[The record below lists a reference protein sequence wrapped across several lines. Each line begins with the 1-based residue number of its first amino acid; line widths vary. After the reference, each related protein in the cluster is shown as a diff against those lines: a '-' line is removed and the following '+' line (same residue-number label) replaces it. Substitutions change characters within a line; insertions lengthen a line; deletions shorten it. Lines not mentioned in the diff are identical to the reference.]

1 MQQIGS
7 TRNAP
12 TGAHPAASSK
22 ASLWITLIGM
32 TALLVIFVVAL
43 LQAANEN
50 SVLGWILAA
59 IALGWLL
66 IACFVLWMV
75 RKAAKFGAR
84 QFEHAQQ
91 EADRRF
97 GRAPMAATTAAPAA
111 DRSILDQKLE
121 HSFQIIM
128 VQARVIA
135 ANLPAQDGSTA
146 GDREQV
152 ARALDT
158 IAVTAS
164 NGMGMVKDA
173 GEPLTGEV
181 VDDDTDRA

>member
-7 TRNAP
+7 TRTSP
-12 TGAHPAASSK
+12 STPGSGRASI
-22 ASLWITLIGM
+22 WITLIGM
-32 TALLVIFVVAL
+32 TALVVIFVVAL

-50 SVLGWILAA
+50 SVLGWVLAA

-84 QFEHAQQ
+84 QIEQAQQ
-91 EADRRF
+91 DANRRF
-97 GRAPMAATTAAPAA
+97 GRAPMAAATSAPAE
-111 DRSILDQKLE
+111 DRSVLDQKLE

-135 ANLPAQDGSTA
+135 ANLPAPDGSTP
-146 GDREQV
+146 GDRDQV
-152 ARALDT
+152 DRALDT
-158 IAVTAS
+158 LAVTAS
-164 NGMGMVKDA
+164 NGMGMVQDSQT
-173 GEPLTGEV
+173 PLTGEV
-181 VDDDTDRA
+181 IDDNNR

>member
-7 TRNAP
+7 TNSTTST
-12 TGAHPAASSK
+12 TGAGRASI
-22 ASLWITLIGM
+22 WITLIGM
-32 TALLVIFVVAL
+32 TALVVIFVVAL
-43 LQAANEN
+43 LQAANQN
-50 SVLGWILAA
+50 SVLGWVLAA

-66 IACFVLWMV
+66 IATFVLWMV

-84 QFEHAQQ
+84 QIEHAQA

-97 GRAPMAATTAAPAA
+97 GRAPMASASTSPAG

-135 ANLPAQDGSTA
+135 ANLPQPGGPDGEGAAA

-152 ARALDT
+152 DRALDT

-173 GEPLTGEV
+173 EEPLSGEV
-181 VDDDTDRA
+181 VDEDR

>member
-1 MQQIGS
+1 MQQIDSTSSAPSRPGS
-7 TRNAP
+7 GR
-12 TGAHPAASSK
+12 ASI
-22 ASLWITLIGM
+22 WITLIGM
-32 TALLVIFVVAL
+32 SALVVIFVVAL

-84 QFEHAQQ
+84 QIEHAQE
-91 EADRRF
+91 EANRRF
-97 GRAPMAATTAAPAA
+97 GRAPMASASTTPAA

-135 ANLPAQDGSTA
+135 ANLPAQDGSTG

-152 ARALDT
+152 DRALDT

-173 GEPLTGEV
+173 ETPLTGEV
-181 VDDDTDRA
+181 IDEDRN

>member
-7 TRNAP
+7 TRTTTSTP
-12 TGAHPAASSK
+12 GSGRASI
-22 ASLWITLIGM
+22 WITLIGI
-32 TALLVIFVVAL
+32 TALMVIFVVAL
-43 LQAANEN
+43 LQAANQN
-50 SVLGWILAA
+50 SVLGWVLAA

-66 IACFVLWMV
+66 IATFVLWMV

-84 QFEHAQQ
+84 QIEQAQE
-91 EADRRF
+91 EANRRF
-97 GRAPMAATTAAPAA
+97 GRAPMASPNTTPAA

-135 ANLPAQDGSTA
+135 TNLPAPDGSTG

-152 ARALDT
+152 DRALDT

-173 GEPLTGEV
+173 DEPLTGDI
-181 VDDDTDRA
+181 VDDDR

>member
-7 TRNAP
+7 TRTNP
-12 TGAHPAASSK
+12 SGSSSGRASI
-22 ASLWITLIGM
+22 WITLIGM
-32 TALLVIFVVAL
+32 TALVVIFVVAL
-43 LQAANEN
+43 LQAANQN
-50 SVLGWILAA
+50 SVLGWVLAA

-84 QFEHAQQ
+84 QIEQAQQ
-91 EADRRF
+91 EANRRF
-97 GRAPMAATTAAPAA
+97 GRAPMTSPSTTPAA

-135 ANLPAQDGSTA
+135 ANLPAPDGSTE

-152 ARALDT
+152 DRALDT
-158 IAVTAS
+158 LAVTAS

-173 GEPLTGEV
+173 SEPLSGEV
-181 VDDDTDRA
+181 IDDDDR

>member
-7 TRNAP
+7 SAQKPQN
-12 TGAHPAASSK
+12 GQSGPARPSRAS
-22 ASLWITLIGM
+22 AAVALVGI
-32 TALLVIFVVAL
+32 TALVVIFVVAL

-66 IACFVLWMV
+66 IAIFVLWMV
-75 RKAAKFGAR
+75 RKAARYGAR
-84 QFEHAQQ
+84 QMEQAQQ
-91 EADRRF
+91 NAQRAF
-97 GRAPMAATTAAPAA
+97 GRAPAAARGTSTP
-111 DRSILDQKLE
+111 DRSITDQKIE

-128 VQARVIA
+128 VQTRLIS
-135 ANLPAQDGSTA
+135 ANLPAPDGSG

-152 ARALDT
+152 DRALDT

-164 NGMGMVKDA
+164 NGMGIVQDSSTPMS
-173 GEPLTGEV
+173 GEV
-181 VDDDTDRA
+181 IDD

>member
-7 TRNAP
+7 SRTSQS
-12 TGAHPAASSK
+12 TSASGRS
-22 ASLWITLIGM
+22 SIWITLIGM
-32 TALLVIFVVAL
+32 TALVVIFVVAL
-43 LQAANEN
+43 LQAANQN
-50 SVLGWILAA
+50 SVLGWVLAA

-84 QFEHAQQ
+84 HIEQAQQ
-91 EADRRF
+91 DANRRF
-97 GRAPMAATTAAPAA
+97 GRAPMASATAAPAE

-128 VQARVIA
+128 VQTRVIA
-135 ANLPAQDGSTA
+135 ANLPAPDGSTP

-152 ARALDT
+152 DRALDT
-158 IAVTAS
+158 LAVTAS
-164 NGMGMVKDA
+164 NGMGMVQDSQV
-173 GEPLTGEV
+173 PLSGEV
-181 VDDDTDRA
+181 IDDDDR